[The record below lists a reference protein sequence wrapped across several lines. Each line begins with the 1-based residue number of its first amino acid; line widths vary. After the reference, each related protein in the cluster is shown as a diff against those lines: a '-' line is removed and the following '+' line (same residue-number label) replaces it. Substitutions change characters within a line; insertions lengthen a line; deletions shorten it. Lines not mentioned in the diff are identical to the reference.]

1 MELRCQPN
9 QHLSE
14 AERAVV
20 GYINRQKYIIS
31 LLSISDI
38 AEGAFVSNATVSR
51 AIRKCGFSSLS
62 EMKFR
67 LTEEAKENQDTH
79 KMNRILSMSYTE
91 CMETIKQIDIPSI
104 IESVRLLREA
114 SVVYVLANGL
124 TALLANEFA
133 VQLQCQKINVCLI
146 SDAQMMKKMGLL
158 ATKDD
163 LVFILSV
170 KNSAPEL
177 AEAAKL
183 SRKMGAKVITFCCT
197 HGTVLDELSDICIYG
212 YTQSIC
218 PNELFGATSRLGLM
232 IITRTVVEYMM
243 TGMEP
248 KTE

>member
-1 MELRCQPN
+1 MELRCEMG

-14 AERAVV
+14 AERSVID
-20 GYINRQKYIIS
+20 YINKQRYIIS

-51 AIRKCGFSSLS
+51 AIRKCGFSSFS

-67 LTEEAKENQDTH
+67 LAESENEDRDAY

-91 CMETIKQIDIPSI
+91 CMETIKRIDIPSI
-104 IESVRLLREA
+104 IESVRLIREA
-114 SVVYVLANGL
+114 KVVYLLANGL
-124 TALLANEFA
+124 TALQAEEFKF
-133 VQLQCQKINVCLI
+133 QLQCQKINVCMI
-146 SDAQMMKKMGLL
+146 SDAQMMKRMDLL
-158 ATKDD
+158 VTEQD
-163 LVFILSV
+163 LVIIISV

-183 SRKMGAKVITFCCT
+183 SRKKGAKVISFCCT
-197 HGTVLDELSDICIYG
+197 HGTLLDSLSDFCIYG

-243 TGMEP
+243 TGP
-248 KTE
+248 VS